1 MVLKLF
7 FKKNLNILYPLK
19 IYEELVVWA
28 MFIAVT
34 ILDIKTKF
42 ENKNIQAHVR
52 FSLLGATGPR
62 E

>member
-34 ILDIKTKF
+34 ILDF

>member
-1 MVLKLF
+1 
-7 FKKNLNILYPLK
+7 
-19 IYEELVVWA
+19 

-62 E
+62 EWMKMTNYLVFLLEY